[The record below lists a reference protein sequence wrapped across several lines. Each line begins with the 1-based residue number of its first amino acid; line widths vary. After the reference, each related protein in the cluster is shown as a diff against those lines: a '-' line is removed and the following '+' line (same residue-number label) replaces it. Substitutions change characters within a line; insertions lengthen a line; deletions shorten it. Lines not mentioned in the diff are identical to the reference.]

1 MTKRAFLHDADDDVP
16 DIGGGIVGVSTAM
29 QLTERDP
36 SRKVVLVEK
45 ENLFA
50 AHQSGHTTGV

>member
-1 MTKRAFLHDADDDVP
+1 
-16 DIGGGIVGVSTAM
+16 M